1 LWKKRIPPDSK
12 CFILNTKDKL
22 DKFDSKSNVI
32 FFLGYFSSSKA
43 YRVYNNIT
51 PCLEEFMYVVFKET
65 QNNKIVEILY
75 HINECGQHLSLN
87 DKTSME
93 ANNKKINKDQP
104 STSNQ

>member
-1 LWKKRIPPDSK
+1 
-12 CFILNTKDKL
+12 L

-43 YRVYNNIT
+43 YRVYNNIIL
-51 PCLEEFMYVVFKET
+51 CLEEFMYVVFKET
-65 QNNKIVEILY
+65 QNDKIVEILY

-87 DKTSME
+87 DKTPME